1 MEGAFRSLGR
11 KPYSLATLVFATA
24 QFATAAAAQAA
35 GQAPYFPPPGAW
47 DHRTPSQVGFTVKAV
62 DSAVTIAK
70 GSEATTPR
78 DLLEAQ
84 RRSFGREPYGEASGP
99 FRDRGGVGG
108 LIIKNGYI
116 IAEWGDPDRV
126 ETTHSVTKSFVT
138 TTVGLAYDRKMIRDI
153 KDPVRGYM
161 APIVALKGP
170 PGAGMPLVP
179 VAPYDMSWTDSAN
192 AQPKKGVAYNAF
204 EMLEPFES
212 EHNRKITWEHLL
224 RQSSDWQ
231 GTLWGKP
238 DWADRFRQGSDSTQ
252 VKLRARNEPGAVY
265 TYNDVRVNLMALAS
279 LNVWRRPLPQV
290 LKELVMDPIG
300 ASSSWRWYGYDNSW
314 VIMDGALVQ
323 SVAGGGHW
331 GGGMIINAR
340 DMARFGYLTLRN
352 GKWRDQQIIS
362 AEWIKMSRSPGPAND
377 AYGFANYFLNTGK
390 KALPSAPETA
400 FYHLGNGNNIVYVD
414 QANDLVIVA
423 RWINN
428 LRALDGMVKVLTTK
442 P

>member
-1 MEGAFRSLGR
+1 MIRAIQTPVRASFVTLAALLVAAVAGAQV
-11 KPYSLATLVFATA
+11 PYYPP
-24 QFATAAAAQAA
+24 A
-35 GQAPYFPPPGAW
+35 GTW
-47 DHRTPSQVGFTVKAV
+47 DHKQPGQVGLSAKAV
-62 DSAVTIAK
+62 DSAVAIAM
-70 GSEATTPR
+70 GSENRTPHN
-78 DLLEAQ
+78 LLEAQ
-84 RRSFGREPYGEASGP
+84 RITFGREPFGEAIGP

-116 IAEWGDPDRV
+116 VAEWGDPDRV

-138 TTVGLAYDRKMIRDI
+138 TTVGLAFDRKMIRDI

-170 PGAGMPLVP
+170 PGAG
-179 VAPYDMSWTDSAN
+179 
-192 AQPKKGVAYNAF
+192 AF

-224 RQSSDWQ
+224 RQTSDWQ

-238 DWADRFRQGSDSTQ
+238 DWADRFRLPQGSTDTGS
-252 VKLRARNEPGAVY
+252 VINRARHEPGTVFI
-265 TYNDVRVNLMALAS
+265 YNDVRVNLMALAS

-300 ASSSWRWYGYDNSW
+300 ASNSWRWYGYDNSW
-314 VIMDGALVQ
+314 VLMDGALVQ

-331 GGGMIINAR
+331 GGGMMINAR

-352 GKWRDQQIIS
+352 GKWRDKQLIS
-362 AEWIKMSRSPGPAND
+362 AEWVKMSRTPGPANEG
-377 AYGFANYFLNTGK
+377 YGFANYYLNTGK
-390 KALPSAPETA
+390 KALPNAPETA
-400 FYHLGNGNNIVYVD
+400 FYHLGNGNNIIYVD
-414 QANDLVIVA
+414 QVNDLVIVA
-423 RWINN
+423 RWMNSM
-428 LRALDGMVKVLTTK
+428 RSLDGMVKVLTDK